1 MEDQFLEKEGIFL
14 LLDLLEVSTSLNDK
28 FTEINIFFRWKTFW
42 YIDSDETDQYMTLTT
57 HPG

>member
-28 FTEINIFFRWKTFW
+28 FTAINIFSGERHFDTSIVMKL
-42 YIDSDETDQYMTLTT
+42 INMTLMT